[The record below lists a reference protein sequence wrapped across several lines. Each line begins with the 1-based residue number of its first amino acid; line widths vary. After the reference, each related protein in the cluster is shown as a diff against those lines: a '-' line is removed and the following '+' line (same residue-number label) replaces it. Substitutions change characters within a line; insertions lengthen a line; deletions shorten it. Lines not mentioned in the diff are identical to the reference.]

1 MLLRLYGDKM
11 TQEAL
16 YPVSIGLLD
25 LGFAGLLLSLAP
37 VLGVLT
43 GTIGILVAGACLVHQ

>member
-1 MLLRLYGDKM
+1 M

-16 YPVSIGLLD
+16 YPVSICLLD